1 MHADANTLQ
10 LFSLAVLFALLY
22 TGRLVKGSPRET
34 PEGLAFPLKPL
45 VLWGRALV
53 IPIYCALF
61 LYPMWK
67 AAAHP
72 PKFLPV
78 LIVALAALILS
89 QMPGTIVLKYAVI
102 GDTDLDGAD
111 GLSDYTAVVRN
122 FGVGTNWDQGAVTY
136 GAAVG
141 LDDYTAVVR
150 NFGQSTPAAAP
161 AVTAPAAPD
170 VSAVPTTSATAPT
183 AVAPTTVAPTPTP
196 AIAPVNSTPTATAS
210 ASAPQTGA
218 NATDQTRI
226 GRQHSRTSRHGGRR
240 R

>member
-89 QMPGTIVLKYAVI
+89 QMPGTIVL
-102 GDTDLDGAD
+102 TPN
-111 GLSDYTAVVRN
+111 GLVQRFWLRS
-122 FGVGTNWDQGAVTY
+122 
-136 GAAVG
+136 
-141 LDDYTAVVR
+141 
-150 NFGQSTPAAAP
+150 SK
-161 AVTAPAAPD
+161 
-170 VSAVPTTSATAPT
+170 
-183 AVAPTTVAPTPTP
+183 
-196 AIAPVNSTPTATAS
+196 AIAYSEVMSIQAIGAGRMVRVLGDNRVSITHTWNHS
-210 ASAPQTGA
+210 ASAEFVAELERRTGKRA
-218 NATDQTRI
+218 LR
-226 GRQHSRTSRHGGRR
+226 
-240 R
+240 